1 MRTRRARTTGQE
13 GFTLAELL
21 VASVL
26 LSVVMATVYSVFFA
40 VLVPWR
46 AVEHDYDAYRAS
58 RNAMALIEREFANLV
73 PDAAHLFTGEE
84 EELTIFA
91 VTEPMDVEKS
101 EGRHL
106 MRVRYQFKK
115 SSGELEREEALVT
128 TPLPKLPPGKD
139 QEVDKTRV
147 KVKQKREFV
156 IASNVEDFAIRY
168 VWLPAPQQRKPE
180 IPPTPIQPMY
190 ASRHK
195 EKWGYP
201 QGVEITLTL
210 RDPEKKDGVQI
221 FKKLIPM
228 GVPNTLRSMNDL
240 TKLLG
245 SGLSTS

>member
-1 MRTRRARTTGQE
+1 MRQRARIAGQA

-26 LSVVMATVYSVFFA
+26 LSVVMATVYSVFWS

-46 AVEHDYDAYRAS
+46 AVEHSYDAYRES

-73 PDAAHLFTGEE
+73 PDAAHLFTGDEA
-84 EELTIFA
+84 ELTLFA

-115 SSGELEREEALVT
+115 SSNELEREEALVT
-128 TPLPKLPPGKD
+128 TPLPKLPPGQD

-156 IASNVEDFAIRY
+156 VASNVEDFTVRY
-168 VWLPAPQQRKPE
+168 VWLPAPEGRKPE
-180 IPPTPIQPMY
+180 TPPTPIDPVY

-210 RDPEKKDGVQI
+210 RDPEKKEGVQV
-221 FKKLIPM
+221 FRQLIPL
-228 GVPNTLRSMNDL
+228 GVPNTLRSMKEL